1 MREPVSE
8 RWIRSQRAS
17 VVEIGDDI
25 VLISR
30 DGTVHRVAGDSAELA
45 RAVLDHLGTPRREA
59 DVIAHVEA
67 LAGEPLG
74 ERVAVVRQLLT
85 LLAETGSVTHARD
98 PQPRPGCNIVVA
110 VCGAIAA
117 SAAPAL
123 VAALQRRGH
132 TVEVAVTPTAAR
144 FVALDALSAIVQRE
158 PQTSMWPRAPHV
170 PVPHVALAAWADLV
184 LVYPATAT
192 TIARL
197 AHGDFSELVAA
208 TALTTRAPVV
218 LVPSMNPDMLAA
230 PAVER
235 NLALL
240 RGDGFAIIR
249 GVPAQEVADPPS
261 LRDAQA
267 GAAPAPA
274 EVAAAIDV
282 LLAAEVLAR
291 RDAAALAA
299 STWQAVYRGAAS
311 SPDLLPW
318 ASERCDDDIA
328 AMLAAHAPGPPARV
342 LDLGC
347 GLGQVARHAAA
358 AGHRVVATDIAAAA
372 LELARDRTPRDADI
386 VWLRDDIGASALVG
400 PFDVIV
406 DRATLHTLSPL
417 RALAWAASIRR
428 LTASGSIV
436 IVKAHREGVAGA
448 TIGCAPGRIAALL
461 QGFTIISERETTLPG
476 PRNRESIAAILIVLR
491 RN

>member
-1 MREPVSE
+1 
-8 RWIRSQRAS
+8 
-17 VVEIGDDI
+17 
-25 VLISR
+25 
-30 DGTVHRVAGDSAELA
+30 
-45 RAVLDHLGTPRREA
+45 
-59 DVIAHVEA
+59 
-67 LAGEPLG
+67 
-74 ERVAVVRQLLT
+74 
-85 LLAETGSVTHARD
+85 
-98 PQPRPGCNIVVA
+98 PGINIVVG

-123 VAALQRRGH
+123 VTALQRRGH
-132 TVEVAVTPTAAR
+132 TVEVALTPTASR
-144 FVALDALSAIVQRE
+144 FVALDALSAILQRE

-218 LVPSMNPDMLAA
+218 LAPSMNPEMLAA
-230 PAVER
+230 PVVER
-235 NLALL
+235 NLDQL
-240 RGDGFAIIR
+240 RSDGFAIIR

-261 LRDAQA
+261 LRSAQA

-274 EVAAAIDV
+274 EVAATIDV
-282 LLAAEVLAR
+282 LLAGDVLAR
-291 RDAAALAA
+291 RDGSPPARAA
-299 STWQAVYRGAAS
+299 WQAVYRAAS
-311 SPDLLPW
+311 GSPELLPW

-328 AMLAAHAPGPPARV
+328 AMLVAHAPRPPARL

-358 AGHRVVATDIAAAA
+358 TGYRVVATDIAEAA

-386 VWLRDDIGASALVG
+386 IWLRDDIGATALVG

-406 DRATLHTLSPL
+406 DRATLHALSPL
-417 RALAWAASIRR
+417 RAHAWASSIRR
-428 LTASGSIV
+428 LTTSGGIV
-436 IVKAHREGVAGA
+436 IVKAHRDGVVGA
-448 TIGCAPGRIAALL
+448 THGYSAERIAALL
-461 QGFTIISERETTLPG
+461 PDFELLSSRAAELPG
-476 PRNRESIAAILIVLR
+476 LVEPAPIPSTLAVLKR
-491 RN
+491 R